1 MPKLKFLVIC
11 IAIILNVL
19 LCNKLST
26 MIINKKSTPNTEIEE
41 INDTSNDPYKNRDSF
56 YSLND
61 KSINRRSSEHFQII
75 WGNDDNSNI
84 INSDF
89 IEGNLANLENMRKVY
104 IDTLEMKDTGK
115 SIKNK
120 SGKYKTNIYLSD
132 TGLKKIKNKNQYTG
146 CDDDG
151 FAYIIVSPSLIRVD
165 PPSWVLA
172 QKYAHAVILHQGGA
186 LDNNWSDAMAN
197 WLRNQYLGSDK
208 YCHNDT
214 IYGPASSFFKSIVL
228 NSNLAFPQEKN
239 AYDSWPFITYISENP
254 DNLEGLG
261 IELIHTIL
269 ENDDITNPFDAITKN
284 TKISLQ
290 DVIGNY
296 SKRMITMDFARQNNY
311 LTYLKELKSDSANN
325 DIIFTNLDL
334 PKNSWVSIPDDKAPQ
349 QGGYNIIPI
358 NNYNE
363 NSSITVD
370 FKGIKNK
377 DTDDWRAT
385 IVAFNKDK
393 STTYSSTWNDGEN
406 TLKLSGNEVAVY
418 LIVAATPK
426 TFQDI
431 SKIDADKITSYPY
444 KIKLISTEDTTAE
457 NADNSKDSNDT
468 NISSN
473 NNSSNNSDN
482 SDDTINNSDSNNT
495 NKPSATKD
503 KIKVEMYNKI
513 NQPVYNNIT
522 PCFRITNAG
531 KTSINLKNIKIRYY
545 YTKDGNEKQVFE
557 CDWCSF
563 DSNSITANF
572 GSINKGNN
580 ADYYLDLSFNSNEVL
595 KPNGNIYLYGRIHKN
610 NWTNFN
616 QSNDYSF
623 NSSSN
628 DYVEWKKV
636 TAYIDGTLVWGN
648 EP

>member
-1 MPKLKFLVIC
+1 MNKRKLFVIC

-19 LCNKLST
+19 LCNKLSL
-26 MIINKKSTPNTEIEE
+26 MIINKKSTPNTEIEKVK
-41 INDTSNDPYKNRDSF
+41 DTNTDSYKNRDSF

-61 KSINRRSSEHFQII
+61 KSVNRRSSEHFQII
-75 WGNDDNSNI
+75 WGNDDSSDI

-89 IEGNLANLENMRKVY
+89 IEDNLTNLENMRKVY
-104 IDTLEMKDTGK
+104 IDTLEMKDPGK
-115 SIKNK
+115 SIKKK

-132 TGLKKIKNKNQYTG
+132 TGLKKIKNKDTYTG

-151 FAYIIVSPSLIRVD
+151 FAYIVVSPSLIRVD

-172 QKYAHAVILHQGGA
+172 QEYAHAVILHQGGS

-197 WLRNQYLGSDK
+197 WFRNQYLGSDK
-208 YCHNDT
+208 YCYNDKV
-214 IYGPASSFFKSIVL
+214 YGPASSFFKSIVL

-261 IELIHTIL
+261 VELIHSIL

-296 SKRMITMDFARQNNY
+296 SKRMITMDFARQKDY
-311 LTYLKELKSDSANN
+311 LTYLGELKSDSANN

-349 QGGYNIIPI
+349 QGGYNVIPI
-358 NNYNE
+358 KNYSE
-363 NSSITVD
+363 NSSITID
-370 FKGIKNK
+370 FKGIKNN
-377 DTDDWRAT
+377 DNDDWRAT

-431 SKIDADKITSYPY
+431 SKVDANKITTYPY
-444 KIKLISTEDTTAE
+444 KIKLISTEETTSEDT
-457 NADNSKDSNDT
+457 DNSKDSNDA

-473 NNSSNNSDN
+473 NDNNSSNNSD
-482 SDDTINNSDSNNT
+482 DTVNNSDSNNT

-503 KIKVEMYNKI
+503 KLKIEMYNKI
-513 NQPVYNNIT
+513 TQSLYNNIT
-522 PCFRITNAG
+522 PCFRITNVG
-531 KTSINLKNIKIRYY
+531 NTSINLKNIKIRYY
-545 YTKDGNEKQVFE
+545 YTKDGNEKQSFE
-557 CDWCSF
+557 CDWSSY
-563 DSNSITANF
+563 DRNYLNATF
-572 GSINKGNN
+572 GSISKKNN
-580 ADYYLDLSFNSNEVL
+580 ADSYLDLSFNSNEVL
-595 KPNGNIYLYGRIHKN
+595 KPKGDIYIYGRIHKN
-610 NWTNFN
+610 NWANFN

-636 TAYIDGTLVWGN
+636 TGYINGTLVWGN